1 MAKNCDV
8 CSLKDDC
15 EYSMPLTR
23 RPVDCPFKNVKSDKA
38 KEAIAIA
45 DKVSDLIVF
54 HRRVRRNGDRMM
66 RTVEE

>member
-1 MAKNCDV
+1 MVENCGK

-15 EYSMPLTR
+15 EYSMPLIR
-23 RPVDCPFKNVKSDKA
+23 RPVDCPLKVRD
-38 KEAIAIA
+38 AIAVA

-66 RTVEE
+66 QTEVV